1 MQINGNI
8 VVLPVPAEK
17 QDLAYL
23 PDRFETGERV
33 QTPRGSFQVTA
44 MSREQMEAAGYG
56 VHHVSDDGKYLI
68 MGNGTRAFAVAA
80 EQPEKD
86 NPLRTAEMTLED
98 DYGMIDGVINNGR
111 RGEELEKAQED
122 AKREYSFSVR
132 PIGCTPAFLF
142 VFVII
147 RFFRFR
153 YTFYHVN
160 DYGIKLCGVLR
171 CNDRPPGILFDI
183 LSNLTGIA
191 AATTGNLLTFRKS
204 FRLMCF

>member
-1 MQINGNI
+1 MI
-8 VVLPVPAEK
+8 
-17 QDLAYL
+17 
-23 PDRFETGERV
+23 
-33 QTPRGSFQVTA
+33 S
-44 MSREQMEAAGYG
+44 
-56 VHHVSDDGKYLI
+56 HVSVCLLAHEEKGLI
-68 MGNGTRAFAVAA
+68 SNTFCH
-80 EQPEKD
+80 
-86 NPLRTAEMTLED
+86 T
-98 DYGMIDGVINNGR
+98 
-111 RGEELEKAQED
+111 
-122 AKREYSFSVR
+122 KREYSFSVH

-171 CNDRPPGILFDI
+171 CNDRPPGILFNI

-191 AATTGNLLTFRKS
+191 AATTGNLLTFRKT

>member
-1 MQINGNI
+1 MI
-8 VVLPVPAEK
+8 
-17 QDLAYL
+17 
-23 PDRFETGERV
+23 F
-33 QTPRGSFQVTA
+33 
-44 MSREQMEAAGYG
+44 
-56 VHHVSDDGKYLI
+56 HVSVCLLEHGEKGLI
-68 MGNGTRAFAVAA
+68 SNTFC
-80 EQPEKD
+80 
-86 NPLRTAEMTLED
+86 
-98 DYGMIDGVINNGR
+98 Y
-111 RGEELEKAQED
+111 
-122 AKREYSFSVR
+122 AKREYSFSVC
-132 PIGCTPAFLF
+132 PIDCTPAFLF

-171 CNDRPPGILFDI
+171 CNDWSPGILFNI

>member
-1 MQINGNI
+1 MI
-8 VVLPVPAEK
+8 
-17 QDLAYL
+17 
-23 PDRFETGERV
+23 F
-33 QTPRGSFQVTA
+33 
-44 MSREQMEAAGYG
+44 
-56 VHHVSDDGKYLI
+56 HVSVCLLAHEEKGLI
-68 MGNGTRAFAVAA
+68 SNTFCH
-80 EQPEKD
+80 
-86 NPLRTAEMTLED
+86 
-98 DYGMIDGVINNGR
+98 
-111 RGEELEKAQED
+111 

-142 VFVII
+142 IFINI
-147 RFFRFR
+147 RLFRFR

-171 CNDRPPGILFDI
+171 CNDRSPGILFNI

>member
-1 MQINGNI
+1 MI
-8 VVLPVPAEK
+8 
-17 QDLAYL
+17 
-23 PDRFETGERV
+23 
-33 QTPRGSFQVTA
+33 S
-44 MSREQMEAAGYG
+44 
-56 VHHVSDDGKYLI
+56 HVSVCLLAHEEKGLI
-68 MGNGTRAFAVAA
+68 SNTFCH
-80 EQPEKD
+80 
-86 NPLRTAEMTLED
+86 
-98 DYGMIDGVINNGR
+98 
-111 RGEELEKAQED
+111 

-171 CNDRPPGILFDI
+171 CNDWSPGILFNI

-191 AATTGNLLTFRKS
+191 AATTGNFLTFRKS